1 MNKEYKYQVGDL
13 FVVFDRPYNVGTLV
27 AINEKHANAYCIE
40 WSFDQT
46 HGHYK
51 KDKID
56 LWVKNGT
63 LKHFP
68 VKE

>member
-1 MNKEYKYQVGDL
+1 MKISVGDL
-13 FVVFDRPYNVGTLV
+13 FVVVDMPYNVGTLV

-40 WSFDQT
+40 WSFDQD
-46 HGHYK
+46 HVHYK
-51 KDKID
+51 KDIVAI
-56 LWVKNGT
+56 WVQSGT